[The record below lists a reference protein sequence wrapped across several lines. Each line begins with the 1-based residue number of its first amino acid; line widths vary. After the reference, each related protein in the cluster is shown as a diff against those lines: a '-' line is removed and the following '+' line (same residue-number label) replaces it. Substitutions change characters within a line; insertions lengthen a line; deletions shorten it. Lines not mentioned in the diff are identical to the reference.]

1 MEEERNV
8 PCYVRIHRYFEWFDR
23 NPSVKAR
30 FDVTAPRASPR
41 SGCRYSGD
49 RCARDQTTITTT
61 TTSRETKFEANEEDR
76 RCKKETNLVSSEVLA
91 GFLCPTRS
99 RARLKRR
106 SRPQGYFTASIR
118 KYLSLSPSSRTRKNA
133 PSLLPRSVRE
143 TFLSLYLYLSH
154 SSSSRTIPAKKEFV
168 FCSHRV
174 RVSNLVSEEEKPA
187 AMHGGDRRNLGPAIL
202 ASNFLVSLL
211 AAVSWRI
218 PSFTSLYPT

>member
-23 NPSVKAR
+23 NPGVKAR

-61 TTSRETKFEANEEDR
+61 TSTETKFEANEEDR

-91 GFLCPTRS
+91 SCVRLG
-99 RARLKRR
+99 ARLKRR

-118 KYLSLSPSSRTRKNA
+118 KYFSLSPSSRTRKNA

-143 TFLSLYLYLSH
+143 TSLSLYLYLSH
-154 SSSSRTIPAKKEFV
+154 SSSSRTIPVKKEFV
-168 FCSHRV
+168 FCSYRV